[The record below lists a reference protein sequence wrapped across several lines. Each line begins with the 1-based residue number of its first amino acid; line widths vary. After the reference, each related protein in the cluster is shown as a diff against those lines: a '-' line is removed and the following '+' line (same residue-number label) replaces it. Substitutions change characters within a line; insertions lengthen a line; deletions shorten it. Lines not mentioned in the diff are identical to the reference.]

1 MTRAHDAQ
9 AADDRQRVMS
19 PGMNPKAATRMA
31 DFFRRIASL
40 CRKELL
46 AILKDPANRAILVV
60 PSLVESFLF
69 GYAATYDLTHVPYA
83 LLDQSRGAASAELV
97 ARLDGTGVFHRVAT
111 LRTPSDIGKIIDR
124 QEALMVIQI
133 GPRFEQQLNAGETAP
148 VQLILDARNSNTAG
162 SAAIYVGSVVESYN
176 LTARGRAPPLTVE
189 WRAWYNPNLE
199 TRWNL
204 LPALVASLSM
214 IQTLMLAALSV
225 ARERENGTFDQ
236 LLVTPFS
243 PTEIMIG
250 KAIPTIMIGLLQ
262 STIVLLVALLWFKI
276 PMAGSLVTLY
286 AGLGFFTI
294 ASVGLGLSISALSA
308 NMQQAMLY
316 TFMLIMPLILLS
328 GLATPVRNMPQFL
341 QVATLINPLRF
352 AIDLVQRVYLEGVGM
367 LTVIH
372 DLIPLVIISAVTLPL
387 AAWLFRHR
395 LL

>member
-1 MTRAHDAQ
+1 M
-9 AADDRQRVMS
+9 MS
-19 PGMNPKAATRMA
+19 LGTNPEAATRMV

-46 AILKDPANRAILVV
+46 AIFKDPANRVILVV

-83 LLDQSRGAASAELV
+83 LLDQSRGAASTELV

-111 LRTPSDIGKIIDR
+111 LRTQGDIARIIDR
-124 QEALMVIQI
+124 QEALMVVQI
-133 GPRFEQQLNAGETAP
+133 DPRFEQQLNAGETAP

-162 SAAIYVGSVVESYN
+162 SAAIYVDSVVETYN
-176 LTARGRAPPLTVE
+176 RMARGGAPPLSVE
-189 WRAWYNPNLE
+189 SRAWYNPNLE

-214 IQTLMLAALSV
+214 IQTLMLSALSV

-250 KAIPTIMIGLLQ
+250 KAIPTIMIGLMQ
-262 STIVLLVALLWFKI
+262 STIVLCVARFWFDI

-286 AGLGFFTI
+286 AGLGLFTI

-316 TFMLIMPLILLS
+316 TFMLIMPLVLLS